1 MNALP
6 INAIAAVQ
14 HSNPYPYYALLR
26 QGADLT
32 FDGTLDLWLAA
43 KASVIRQVLAHPAA
57 KVRPPSEAV
66 PAHLVG
72 SQVGQVFSQLIRMTD
87 GATQQQAKVW
97 LMARLQGWSDGV
109 VQQQTLQMI
118 SQLQN
123 ELAAEFQLPVAGLF
137 WHSAALNEFI
147 KRLPVMVV
155 ASLLEF
161 TPLQA
166 SQAAIAIADFIRA
179 LVPPTA
185 GNLAAV
191 ATGNI
196 ACEGLLAQLQSIN
209 PPADLPWQQ
218 ANLLG
223 LLMQSYEATAGLI
236 GNSLVALTEQQLWP
250 TLKANPGLCLPLVTE
265 VARYDAPVQNT
276 RRFIH
281 ADCEIAGIALPAGS
295 TVLLL
300 LAAAGRDES
309 VYPQPEQFRLDRPA
323 QANLTFSS
331 GMHQCPG
338 QQLALQIS
346 AVAIEFLL
354 SQTLPLLRWRYRP
367 SLNGR
372 LSWFFDDLDTP
383 TSTSTGVTQ

>member
-1 MNALP
+1 MTDSP
-6 INAIAAVQ
+6 INALAAVQ
-14 HSNPYPYYALLR
+14 HVNPYPYYATLR
-26 QGADLT
+26 QGANLT
-32 FDGTLDLWLAA
+32 FDTSLNLWLAA

-57 KVRPPSEAV
+57 KVRPLKEAV
-66 PAHLVG
+66 PAHLAG
-72 SQVGQVFSQLIRMTD
+72 STVGQIFSHLIRMTD
-87 GATQQQAKVW
+87 GAMQQQAKIW
-97 LMARLQGWSDGV
+97 LLPRLQGWSDTLIR
-109 VQQQTLQMI
+109 QQTLQVI
-118 SQLQN
+118 SELQN
-123 ELAAEFQLPVAGLF
+123 EMAATYQQPVTALF
-137 WHSAALNEFI
+137 GDSVVLNEFI
-147 KRLPVMVV
+147 QQLPVRVV
-155 ASLLEF
+155 ATLLEF
-161 TPLQA
+161 SQ
-166 SQAAIAIADFIRA
+166 SQARLAATAIADFICKLA
-179 LVPPTA
+179 PSAAHDASAMLA
-185 GNLAAV
+185 GEQA
-191 ATGNI
+191 GQ
-196 ACEGLLAQLQSIN
+196 LLLTQLQAIN

-236 GNSLVALTEQQLWP
+236 GNSLVALTEQVLWP
-250 TLKANPGLCLPLVTE
+250 TLQADPGLCLPLVAE

-300 LAAAGRDES
+300 LAAAGCDEA

-331 GMHQCPG
+331 GAHQCPG

-354 SQTLPLLRWRYRP
+354 SQALPPLQWRYRP

-372 LSWFFDDLDTP
+372 LSWFFNDLDTP
-383 TSTSTGVTQ
+383 SSTSIGVTQ